1 MPLRSAAGAHV
12 KPVHGKARI
21 ESGGAQTPNVAGAPG
36 ALEAMN
42 HNEFAA
48 RLPRRMLRLDE
59 HPNVRLRLHEAA
71 LNRRE

>member
-1 MPLRSAAGAHV
+1 MALASAAGAHMETAG
-12 KPVHGKARI
+12 GKARG
-21 ESGGAQTPNVAGAPG
+21 ESGGAQAANVAGARR

-48 RLPRRMLRLDE
+48 RLPRRMLRLDQ